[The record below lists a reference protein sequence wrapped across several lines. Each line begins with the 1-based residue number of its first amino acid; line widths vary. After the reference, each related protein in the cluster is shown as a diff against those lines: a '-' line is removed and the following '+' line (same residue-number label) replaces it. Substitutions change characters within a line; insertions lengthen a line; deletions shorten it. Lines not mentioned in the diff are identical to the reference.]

1 MLAQFYPSTRTP
13 PACSRSSGH
22 RWADK
27 WKKDALRL
35 LLFEAAL
42 GQRDFGAA
50 MQCLR
55 PVTLRWPF
63 AHVVWNGFG
72 R

>member
-1 MLAQFYPSTRTP
+1 MP
-13 PACSRSSGH
+13 PH

-35 LLFEAAL
+35 LIFEAAL

-50 MQCLR
+50 MQSLR
-55 PVTLRWPF
+55 PVASRWPYSPLL
-63 AHVVWNGFG
+63 WNGFARWG
-72 R
+72 AAAERAGGGGACC